1 MAFKSLKGIKG
12 KLFLSAVVPLV
23 GFLTLGFVAHSSI
36 GKISYLLNESYGQ
49 LIPNVEALGG
59 VEGSRARIGQYL
71 WGALGNKDDAKHRD
85 TYIEKAL
92 VAIGEFRS
100 SVKAYE
106 SSPNQP
112 GETEIYAP
120 MKAINEDYM
129 KEVEGFTVA
138 LKSAKSQEDYEKIRL
153 EMVNGVY
160 LQHSTLIK
168 KVAGTIIAN
177 YSKLAKEKNA
187 LQAAETKGAVT
198 LLIAITS
205 ACSILVFGI
214 LMLLGSRLSKAVSSV
229 VSRLSDSG
237 QQVNQA
243 IGQLSLAGQ
252 SLSQSSTESAASLEE
267 TVASL
272 EEMSSMVKLNSDN
285 AKQAAALAQTSRQA
299 AEAGETEIKNL
310 VESMN
315 DISKSSKKIEEIIN
329 VIDDIAFQ
337 TNLLALNAAVEAARA
352 GEQGKGFAVVADAVR
367 SLAQRSASAAKDIT
381 SLIKDSVE
389 KIDHGTEIADR
400 SGGVLSNIVTS
411 IKKVSDLNNE
421 ISAASTEQTAG
432 ISQINKAMNQLDAS
446 SQSNAASSEEIAST
460 AEEISSQSNQMQ
472 ILVKDLSQIVMGSDA
487 TPVDISAKK
496 SVPSQVGKEKTS
508 AKVITM
514 PKAQVKPRP
523 SVKAPKENEAAQA
536 IPFDEDEPRAK
547 VGTTDGF

>member
-23 GFLTLGFVAHSSI
+23 GFFTLGFVAHSSI
-36 GKISYLLNESYGQ
+36 SKISYLLNESYGQ

-138 LKSAKSQEDYEKIRL
+138 LKSVKSQEDYEKIRL

-299 AEAGETEIKNL
+299 AEAGEAEIKNL

-487 TPVDISAKK
+487 APVDISAKK

-523 SVKAPKENEAAQA
+523 SVKAPKENGAAQA